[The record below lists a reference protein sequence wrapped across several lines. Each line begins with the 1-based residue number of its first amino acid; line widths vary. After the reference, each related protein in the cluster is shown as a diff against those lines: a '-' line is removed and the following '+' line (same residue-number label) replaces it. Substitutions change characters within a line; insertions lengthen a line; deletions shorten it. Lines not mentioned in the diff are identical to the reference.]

1 MPSQLWLM
9 NEQSKRNKKDP
20 SQMRHGYT
28 TGACATAM
36 TKAALQAVMTGQVPE
51 EVTIYLPAGKFATFK
66 VESSEIQGDAIMCET
81 IKDAGDDPDATH
93 QARIQSTVRLI
104 EKPGIHLDG
113 GIGVGRVTKAGL
125 PVPVG
130 QAAINPVPRKMITG
144 VVQEAI
150 DSYTIEKGVE
160 VIISVPDGEEIAKK
174 TLNGRLGIIGGI
186 SILGTR
192 GTVVPFSSS
201 AYMASIVQALNVAKE
216 AGCDHVVITTGGRSE
231 KYAMQQYPDLPEE
244 AFIEMGDFVG
254 FTLKHIA
261 RKKFAKVSLVGMMGK
276 FSKVA
281 QGVMMVHSK
290 SAPISFEFLAGIA
303 KKCGIQEP
311 LLSEVLTSNTA
322 SQVGE
327 ILKDYKEF
335 FDALCKNCCYHAL
348 AHMNTTISVSTS
360 LYAMN
365 GDCLGKAENIDKLDE
380 DDWYRG

>member
-1 MPSQLWLM
+1 M
-9 NEQSKRNKKDP
+9 NEQTKRNKKDP

-28 TGACATAM
+28 TGSCATAM
-36 TKAALQAVMTGQVPE
+36 TKAALQAVVTGQVPD
-51 EVTIYLPAGKFATFK
+51 EVTIFLPVGQFATFK
-66 VESSEIQGDAIMCET
+66 VETSEIQGDAIMCET

-93 QARIQSTVRLI
+93 KARIQSTVRLTDV
-104 EKPGIHLDG
+104 PGIHLDG

-130 QAAINPVPRKMITG
+130 LAAINPVPRKMITG

-150 DSYTIEKGVE
+150 DTYALERGVE

-174 TLNGRLGIIGGI
+174 TLNGRLGILGGI

-192 GTVVPFSSS
+192 GTVVPFSNS
-201 AYMASIVQALNVAKE
+201 AYMASIVQALSVAKE

-231 KYAMQQYPDLPEE
+231 KYAMKQYPDLPEE
-244 AFIEMGDFVG
+244 SFIEMGDFVG

-290 SAPISFEFLAGIA
+290 SAPISFEFLANIA
-303 KKCGIQEP
+303 QNSGVEEP
-311 LLSEVLTSNTA
+311 LLNEILTANTA

-327 ILKDYKEF
+327 ILQGNEAF
-335 FDALCKNCCYHAL
+335 FEALCKNCCYYAL
-348 AHMNTTISVSTS
+348 AHMNTQISVSTS

-365 GDCLGKAENIDKLDE
+365 GDCLGKAENIEKLHE

>member
-1 MPSQLWLM
+1 M
-9 NEQSKRNKKDP
+9 NEQTKRNKKDP

-28 TGACATAM
+28 TGSCATAM
-36 TKAALQAVMTGQVPE
+36 TKAALQAVVTGQVPE
-51 EVTIYLPAGKFATFK
+51 EVTIFLPIGQFATFK
-66 VESSEIQGDAIMCET
+66 VETSEIQGNSIMCET

-93 QARIQSTVRLI
+93 KARIQSTVSLTEI
-104 EKPGIHLDG
+104 PGIHLDG
-113 GIGVGRVTKAGL
+113 GVGVGRVTKAGL

-130 QAAINPVPRKMITG
+130 QAAINPVPHKMITG

-150 DSYTIEKGVE
+150 DTYALEQGVE

-174 TLNGRLGIIGGI
+174 TLNGRLGILGGI

-201 AYMASIVQALNVAKE
+201 AYMASIVQALSVAKE
-216 AGCDHVVITTGGRSE
+216 AGCDHIVITTGGRSE
-231 KYAMQQYPDLPEE
+231 KFAMKQYPHLSEE
-244 AFIEMGDFVG
+244 AFVEMGDFVG

-261 RKKFAKVSLVGMMGK
+261 RKKFAQVSLVGMMGK

-290 SAPISFEFLAGIA
+290 SAPISFEFLAGVA
-303 KKCGIQEP
+303 QKSGVEEP
-311 LLSEVLTSNTA
+311 VLSEILTANTA

-327 ILKDYKEF
+327 ILQGNEAYF
-335 FDALCKNCCYHAL
+335 QALCKNCCYYAL
-348 AHMNTTISVSTS
+348 AHMNTEIRVSTS

-380 DDWYRG
+380 NDWYRG